1 MLFMKILSISLFVH
15 IVYSVHGFKLN
26 APTILINYMYD
37 LPSNFTLVISETN
50 TKDCFNW
57 QSADSSL
64 VTVTPLFDSP
74 LNQCSQ
80 KAVISVIGNDTSI
93 RRTRITAIHKDD
105 ETVHLHC
112 DVFTDV
118 LHAIELQN
126 MFEHVH
132 INGPWMKISIQA
144 RNANGNVFDSIN
156 GIRFQW
162 HSSCS
167 NDDAEIL
174 RLRMISESNYTS
186 AQDSDA
192 WEIRG
197 LLSSSIFVEGISEGS
212 CSITAS
218 TADYKDRK
226 TQVEVLSTSPA
237 TLIVSPNIQ
246 VYPSTELYILRH
258 STVDL
263 GFRTIEGEE
272 IEVYQKDDS
281 IFSSSNED
289 VEISEDLKTVTGK
302 NLGQTELIYDSK
314 SERYPRTAVTVNVV
328 EPENIEIQISR
339 GGFTNLEEMKSYI
352 ICVHISSEG
361 KRVIASDN
369 LRVKVLFPSKLFHV
383 LTSTKNGT
391 YFHVQTLAPGSGT
404 IKVEYKGHVLSDG
417 KMGKEQSI
425 STSMKVRVCHKLQIY
440 PPFSLLPS
448 DSAGNPLHEISLRV
462 SGGTHNYSWGL
473 DDRSAA
479 SISTDR
485 ENNNVAMVTVFKESD
500 FTVSA
505 ADINNVNLLASAKVS
520 VQPVADIEVY
530 PTVVEAEIGNTLL
543 LPVALLGYECRERK
557 IIRKFDDCSKIYPT
571 VEIVEKH
578 ILVQDEEP
586 YVPAFGKGCLTL
598 QFRCKSPGHSRI
610 NIFYSSNKTGEVLK
624 TTTVLSCFKPLT
636 AVHPIRV
643 AVVALGA
650 NKEIAFDGG
659 PRKWPLFKEGHL
671 TTLEASNHGLLDI
684 ELVKDPIRYN
694 RDLTVFRVFC
704 KSIGET
710 VLLFKIGNNVSAT
723 LPHPAKAETSIM
735 LVCSVPQSLHLK
747 VHKTNERAKKE
758 ENNIVKVPFYG
769 DKLFSV
775 DIWLKDSVGRKFSN
789 ISTFDIKWEVSDESI
804 ASPKSDSGVT
814 THENAVSGYRKVSRD
829 FQEFKM
835 TGLTGDLKVTA
846 KISGY
851 KEDILSKSNIPQN
864 LIKVSTLNYLYF
876 KLCAISLTKLLHYL
890 RYDRGITRFTVAA
903 EFGGSARNWFRGR
916 ARGGGGY
923 LYKMKRKAFVN
934 KILVNP
940 DIILI

>member
-50 TKDCFNW
+50 TKDCFKW

-93 RRTRITAIHKDD
+93 RRTRITAIHKGD

-144 RNANGNVFDSIN
+144 RNAKGNVFDSIN

-246 VYPSTELYILRH
+246 VFPSAELYMLRH

-263 GFRTIEGEE
+263 RFRTTEGKE
-272 IEVYQKDDS
+272 IEIYQKDDS

-369 LRVKVLFPSKLFHV
+369 LRIKVLFPSKLFHV

-417 KMGKEQSI
+417 KMAKERSI

-543 LPVALLGYECRERK
+543 LPVALLGYECRGDASAPSLDICARAALK
-557 IIRKFDDCSKIYPT
+557 
-571 VEIVEKH
+571 
-578 ILVQDEEP
+578 
-586 YVPAFGKGCLTL
+586 VPKSHMRLWSHTL
-598 QFRCKSPGHSRI
+598 P
-610 NIFYSSNKTGEVLK
+610 
-624 TTTVLSCFKPLT
+624 TTVLG

-710 VLLFKIGNNVSAT
+710 VLLFKIGNSVSAT

-814 THENAVSGYRKVSRD
+814 THENADEEEGFCEQDSC
-829 FQEFKM
+829 
-835 TGLTGDLKVTA
+835 
-846 KISGY
+846 
-851 KEDILSKSNIPQN
+851 KS
-864 LIKVSTLNYLYF
+864 
-876 KLCAISLTKLLHYL
+876 
-890 RYDRGITRFTVAA
+890 
-903 EFGGSARNWFRGR
+903 
-916 ARGGGGY
+916 
-923 LYKMKRKAFVN
+923 
-934 KILVNP
+934 
-940 DIILI
+940 